1 MPKHCTPQLARV
13 SRENS
18 FLDKYELQKMEL
30 HLQVLDSGIKGG
42 YGEVFR
48 ARIPHAK
55 TAALFEPYARSVF
68 VIKEIRDDTDD
79 HADLMN
85 QIVKETGRLATT
97 RTNINIPWAVLH
109 TKRDT
114 VHIAQ
119 ICMDYHGRN
128 LDDYYCSLGDIDL
141 RDIITIVRDTA
152 HGLDDLEVP
161 HLDLKPQNIL
171 WNDTRAVLC
180 DFGMSRGPLESPST
194 EPLTCTY
201 TTRAPEILSSKTH
214 GSEADLWSLGV
225 TISWL
230 VSKKYFLGAGVDRNI
245 RQLPAHIKTWESDE
259 AKQLLYNE
267 ARAACSENSLR
278 ALLSTNSQIP
288 FGIAFAVLSL
298 CQMDPKKRISIH
310 TLLNTPW
317 LRSDLFIKR
326 KRVKPLPLYTPISK
340 NYTTSIAWCGL
351 DNETYYLLKP
361 VNNVPAEM
369 TLEIK
374 NQRQDI
380 LSKAWNYLKQFV
392 KPLLRDWISVI
403 DIFDRLASA
412 QVLSNHSTTK
422 LLFISVFLTLLGK
435 QHARQLIPLKT
446 VAEIFFLIPDLADL
460 TDGVWSALHQ
470 LQYQLF
476 TPNVNTW
483 FCANSTDKELWC
495 RVLDAYTEWPN
506 GSSRHGLIETCLV
519 SAVVK
524 FAWIS
529 KEKDEIL
536 STI

>member
-1 MPKHCTPQLARV
+1 
-13 SRENS
+13 
-18 FLDKYELQKMEL
+18 MEL
-30 HLQVLDSGIKGG
+30 NLQVLDNGIKGG

-55 TAALFEPYARSVF
+55 TAALFEPYARSIF
-68 VIKEIRDDTDD
+68 VIKEIKDDTEDQ
-79 HADLMN
+79 ADLIN

-128 LDDYYCSLGDIDL
+128 LEDYYYCSGHIDL

-152 HGLDDLEVP
+152 LGLNDLGVP

-171 WNDTRAVLC
+171 WNESRAVLC
-180 DFGMSRGPLESPST
+180 DFGMSRGPLEAEST

-201 TTRAPEILSSKTH
+201 ITRAPEILMSKPH
-214 GSEADLWSLGV
+214 GSEADIWSLGV
-225 TISWL
+225 VTSWL
-230 VSKKYFLGAGVDRNI
+230 VSQKYFLGAGLQKNI
-245 RQLPAHIKTWESDE
+245 RQLPAHITTWECDE
-259 AKQLLYNE
+259 AKE
-267 ARAACSENSLR
+267 HTIKEIKAACSENSLR
-278 ALLSTNSQIP
+278 ALLSTNSQVP

-298 CQMDPKKRISIH
+298 CQFDPKKRLSMKS
-310 TLLNTPW
+310 LLNTPW
-317 LRSDLFIKR
+317 LRSDLLIKR
-326 KRVKPLPLYTPISK
+326 TRVRPLPLYTPVSK
-340 NYTTSIAWCGL
+340 EYTTSLAWCGL
-351 DNETYYLLKP
+351 DEETYYCIKP
-361 VNNVPAEM
+361 VNNVPLEM

-374 NQRQDI
+374 NQRQVI

-392 KPLLRDWISVI
+392 KPLLRDWISTI
-403 DIFDRLASA
+403 DMFDRLATPN
-412 QVLSNHSTTK
+412 VLSNHSTTK

-435 QHARQLIPLKT
+435 QHSRQLFPLKT
-446 VAEIFFLIPDLADL
+446 VAEIFFLVPDLTDL
-460 TDGVWSALHQ
+460 IDGVWSALHQ
-470 LQYQLF
+470 LQFQLF

-483 FCANSTDKELWC
+483 FCANSNDKELWS
-495 RVLDAYTEWPN
+495 RILDAYMEWPN
-506 GSSRHGLIETCLV
+506 GSSRHGLIDTCQV
-519 SAVVK
+519 TTFGK

-529 KEKDEIL
+529 KEKNEIM

>member
-1 MPKHCTPQLARV
+1 
-13 SRENS
+13 
-18 FLDKYELQKMEL
+18 MEL
-30 HLQVLDSGIKGG
+30 TLQVLDNGIKGG

-48 ARIPHAK
+48 ARIPNAK
-55 TAALFEPYARSVF
+55 EAAYFEPFARSVF
-68 VIKEIRDDTDD
+68 VIKEIKDDTDD
-79 HADLMN
+79 QVDLMN

-114 VHIAQ
+114 MHIAQ

-128 LDDYYCSLGDIDL
+128 LDDYYYSLGSIDL

-152 HGLDDLEVP
+152 HGLIDLGVP
-161 HLDLKPQNIL
+161 HLDIKPQNIL
-171 WNDTRAVLC
+171 WNETRAVLC
-180 DFGMSRGPLESPST
+180 DFGMSRGPLESPSA

-201 TTRAPEILSSKTH
+201 ITRAPEILLGKTH

-225 TISWL
+225 TTSWL
-230 VSKKYFLGAGVDRNI
+230 VSQKYFLGMGLEKNI
-245 RQLPAHIKTWESDE
+245 KQLPSNTKWESDE
-259 AKQLLYNE
+259 AKQLTYNE
-267 ARAACSENSLR
+267 VRAACSENSLR
-278 ALLSTNSQIP
+278 ALLSTNSQVP

-298 CQMDPKKRISIH
+298 CQLDPKKRISLKS
-310 TLLNTPW
+310 LLNTPW

-326 KRVKPLPLYTPISK
+326 SRVKPLPLYSPISK
-340 NYTTSIAWCGL
+340 NYTTTIAWCGL
-351 DNETYYLLKP
+351 DNEYYYLLKP
-361 VNNVPAEM
+361 VNNVPLEM

-380 LSKAWNYLKQFV
+380 LSKIWNYLKQFV
-392 KPLLRDWISVI
+392 KPLLRDWITVI
-403 DIFDRLASA
+403 DIFDRLATPT
-412 QVLSNHSTTK
+412 VLTNHSITK

-435 QHARQLIPLKT
+435 QHSNTLISLKT
-446 VAEIFFLIPDLADL
+446 VAEKFYLIPDIADL

-476 TPNVNTW
+476 TSNVNTW
-483 FCANSTDKELWC
+483 FCANSVDKELWS
-495 RVLDAYTEWPN
+495 RILDAYTEWPN

-519 SAVVK
+519 STISK